1 MLRKVILNIHIYAG
15 LLCFGYLI
23 VFGVSSLSFNH
34 PAEFLRARGE
44 PRTWEQSVDLATR
57 LPRVTSEM
65 TGEQRVAAKAEA
77 NHAVRQALGLFAH
90 HRPWQESWWDER
102 DASHYHASLVRP
114 GVEYDVDVHL
124 DRKLA
129 VVKETRTSAW
139 DVIAGLHGFHGEMP
153 GSRWVS
159 TWSWYTELCTF
170 AVLFA
175 GVSGVYLW
183 TRRRRERRIGFVLI
197 GGAGAISLALMF
209 YLTLH
214 G

>member
-1 MLRKVILNIHIYAG
+1 MLRKIIFNIHIYAG

-34 PAEFLRARGE
+34 PAEFVRARGE
-44 PRTWEQSVDLATR
+44 TKTWERSIDLAD
-57 LPRVTSEM
+57 LPRVTSDM
-65 TGEQRVAAKAEA
+65 TGEQRVAAKADA
-77 NHAVRQALGLFAH
+77 NNAVRRALGLFGH
-90 HRPWQESWWDER
+90 QRPWQQSWWDEK
-102 DASHYHASLVRP
+102 DADHYHASLVRP

-124 DRKLA
+124 DRNVA
-129 VVKETRTSAW
+129 TVKETRTSVW
-139 DVIAGLHGFHGEMP
+139 QVIAQLHGFHGEMP
-153 GSRWVS
+153 GSAFVS

-175 GVSGVYLW
+175 GGSGVYLW
-183 TRRRRERRIGFVLI
+183 TRRRNERRIGYVLL
-197 GGAGAISLALMF
+197 GGAGALSLALML